1 MANNMQGGMFGGKK
15 GLAVPATPSAQDEIT
30 RLYRAQLGRD
40 PDQAG
45 LDWWT
50 QQANSGAVT
59 LDAIRQNFQTVRAEG
74 TDPLRGSPPP
84 ANMTYGEARNQAA
97 LMDNLDAAGKENWA
111 RSHMGSPVA
120 PPPPPPVAYAPP
132 PPPSAAQATPQAT
145 ALPRPG
151 SENNWNLPQTG
162 QTLQQMRDFTA
173 GLAAK
178 GVDITAPDFYKNPEW
193 QAYMAADREAL
204 APVFAAQQRQYEDQ
218 GFVGPSNW
226 RDTDPYNPQTPG
238 GQSQQPS
245 PQQPSP
251 QRPMQPQQPMQ
262 PSSFQQPDP
271 VRPVRYDLD
280 FTGLGDPNIERQRV
294 EDAIYARMNP
304 QLDRGRA
311 ALETRLANQGITQ
324 GSEAYRTAIDE
335 NNRAAN
341 DARIAA
347 ILSGGQEQSRLFG
360 LGLNQAQFQ
369 NQGQNQEFSQGL
381 ANAQLNNATSAQAF
395 NQALAEAQF
404 QNQANQAAIS
414 QALMERQIPLNEIIA
429 LMSGSQVQPPN
440 FVNTAQ
446 TPVQGTD
453 ISGNIYANYQ
463 GAVNQYNQRIAQ
475 QNAMLGGLFGLGG
488 TLGGAYLLR

>member
-1 MANNMQGGMFGGKK
+1 MANNMQGGMFG
-15 GLAVPATPSAQDEIT
+15 SISD
-30 RLYRAQLGRD
+30 LYRKTLNRE

-59 LDAIRQNFQTVRAEG
+59 LADIERNFQNVAQAG
-74 TDPLRGSPPP
+74 SDPLKPQGLLAAPSTPGG
-84 ANMTYGEARNQAA
+84 MDYTQARNA
-97 LMDNLDAAGKENWA
+97 
-111 RSHMGSPVA
+111 
-120 PPPPPPVAYAPP
+120 
-132 PPPSAAQATPQAT
+132 AAQNPELRTITEREDWAQLAANRSRLGNDIPLPQNQWADFSALASARAATPQAT

-162 QTLQQMRDFTA
+162 QTLQQMQDFVG
-173 GLAAK
+173 GLASR
-178 GVDITAPDFYKNPEW
+178 GVDIYAPDFYKNPEW
-193 QAYMAADREAL
+193 QSYMAADREAL

-463 GAVNQYNQRIAQ
+463 GAMNQYNQQVANR
-475 QNAMLGGLFGLGG
+475 NAMMGGLFGLAG

>member
-1 MANNMQGGMFGGKK
+1 MANNMQGGMFG
-15 GLAVPATPSAQDEIT
+15 SISD
-30 RLYRAQLGRD
+30 LYRKNLGRE

-59 LDAIRQNFQTVRAEG
+59 LADIERNFQGVAASG
-74 TDPLRGSPPP
+74 TDPLRPQGLLAP
-84 ANMTYGEARNQAA
+84 ATQ
-97 LMDNLDAAGKENWA
+97 
-111 RSHMGSPVA
+111 PVA
-120 PPPPPPVAYAPP
+120 SPAP
-132 PPPSAAQATPQAT
+132 ATQSTP
-145 ALPRPG
+145 LPRPG

-162 QTLQQMRDFTA
+162 QTLQQMQDFVG
-173 GLAAK
+173 GLASR
-178 GVDITAPDFYKNPEW
+178 GVDIYAPDFYKNPEW
-193 QAYMAADREAL
+193 QSYMAADREAL

-245 PQQPSP
+245 
-251 QRPMQPQQPMQ
+251 PQQPMQ